1 MILFQAQKKS
11 RVWTRALSFIMHKGE
26 KKGEN
31 GSRYVYRLFRIW
43 LIKQPPSYPNMYN
56 SSHNIINKF

>member
-1 MILFQAQKKS
+1 
-11 RVWTRALSFIMHKGE
+11 MHKGE

-43 LIKQPPSYPNMYN
+43 LIKQPSYPNMYN